1 MASRYARWMY
11 EWETRLTSVD
21 NNRVVRP
28 LEWGLDWTH
37 GWPGRNGG
45 PAGASSLGSS
55 RGPSYGPLLGFSP
68 ESSSPT
74 SRELLEYFSR
84 FSDRIIRT
92 SDDFYSYETPADF
105 RLERRE
111 VQVFSTRETPDPRLE
126 EKVRRKY
133 AEFLR
138 FTSPVATPYPEN
150 NLVNAR
156 WFPARGR
163 RAVVLLP
170 HWNSDAISYS
180 SLCRIMNWMGIAVL
194 RLSMP
199 YHDIRRPAE
208 IDRADYAVSAN
219 IGRTLDS
226 VRQGVIDARCCL
238 DWLEAQGYNRLGIVG
253 TSLGSCYAFIA
264 TAHDPRIRVAAFNHA
279 STYFAD
285 VVWHGQ
291 STRHIREGLET
302 AIDLDSLRQVWR
314 AVSPMVYFDK
324 FSRWPRRS
332 LVIYAKYDMT
342 FLPEFSEQVVEEFRR
357 HKLDHKVVVL
367 PCGHYTMGETPYKYM
382 DGWQI
387 VSFLRTAFE

>member
-1 MASRYARWMY
+1 MNMPSRYAQWMY
-11 EWETRLTSVD
+11 DWETRLTSVD

-28 LEWGLDWTH
+28 LDWGLDWTH
-37 GWPGRNGG
+37 SWPGRNGG
-45 PAGASSLGSS
+45 PSVQGS
-55 RGPSYGPLLGFSP
+55 GKG
-68 ESSSPT
+68 

-84 FSDRIIRT
+84 FNDRIIQN
-92 SDDFYSYETPADF
+92 SDDFYAYRKPADF

-111 VQVFSTRETPDPRLE
+111 VQVFSTREVPDPRLE
-126 EKVRRKY
+126 EKARGTR

-138 FTSPVATPYPEN
+138 FTSPVATPFPEN

-170 HWNSDAISYS
+170 HWNSDAISYNA
-180 SLCRIMNWMGIAVL
+180 LCRVLNWMGIAVL

-219 IGRTLDS
+219 VGRTLDS
-226 VRQGVIDARCCL
+226 VRQGVIDVRCCL

-264 TAHDPRIRVAAFNHA
+264 TAHDPRIQVAAFNHA

-302 AIDLDSLRQVWR
+302 AIDLENLRQVWR

-332 LVIYAKYDMT
+332 LIIYAKYDMT
-342 FLPEFSEQVVEEFRR
+342 FLPQFSKQVVEEFQK
-357 HKLDHKVVVL
+357 HKLDHKVVIL
-367 PCGHYTMGETPYKYM
+367 PCGHYTMGESPYKYM
-382 DGWQI
+382 DGWQL